1 MCTTSNVCRVSAHV
15 LGRIHAALATAGSRQ
30 AVIVTAGSST
40 TSGHGL
46 DDQSHSWVQRWARTV
61 QAAYPRLDG
70 RPSQGRVTLAGSS
83 MMSTAVP
90 GVVVVNAGVS
100 GTTSANYL
108 DDTSRAAIASL
119 RPILMTHMV
128 GSNDFGDGA
137 DPATY
142 ERNIRANLT
151 YFADTSPATVH
162 VLVHSYHRMDTADGT
177 ISWNDYRDRLCAIAS
192 ETSHTVLLIDASEPF
207 SAAGL
212 PEADPLHLIAS
223 DAVHMTVAGHDLLAS
238 TITAALR
245 IPLPAP
251 IRADGRRRVWCSDT
265 FSRCGEVVGAPSD
278 SAWGGNSVIW
288 SGEPGEY
295 VVADGGL
302 RNTGSRRGVV
312 GIEMPV
318 PDYELTARLAEL
330 PTGEPRQWFLDVRR
344 QSLQTATAPD
354 AIRCSVAPDGMLSLL
369 LRVDDR
375 LIDLA
380 EPHTIARPGD
390 LLTLGVHGDDV
401 WLMRNGIVVHVAR
414 VESVAQPGAAAVAN
428 GVGARGAISEFVVDT
443 IL

>member
-1 MCTTSNVCRVSAHV
+1 MSAHV
-15 LGRIHAALATAGSRQ
+15 LGRIHAALATAGSRR

-46 DDQSHSWVQRWARTV
+46 DDQSHSWVDRWARTV

-83 MMSTAVP
+83 LMSPDVP

-108 DDTSRAAIASL
+108 DDTSRSAIATL

-128 GSNDFGDGA
+128 GSNDLSDGV
-137 DPATY
+137 DPAVY

-151 YFADTSPATVH
+151 YFADASPATVH

-177 ISWNDYRDRLCAIAS
+177 ISWTDYRDRLCAIAS
-192 ETSHTVLLIDASEPF
+192 DAPDSVLLIDGSEPF

-212 PEADPLHLIAS
+212 PEADSLHLIAS

-245 IPLPAP
+245 IPVPAP
-251 IRADGRRRVWCSDT
+251 TRADGRRPVWCSDT
-265 FSRCGEVVGAPSD
+265 FSGCGEVVGAPSD
-278 SAWGGNSVIW
+278 SALGGGSIIW

-295 VVADGGL
+295 VVADGAL
-302 RNTGSRRGVV
+302 RNTGTRRGVV
-312 GIEMPV
+312 GIEMSV
-318 PDYELTARLAEL
+318 PDYELTARLAEF

-354 AIRCSVAPDGMLSLL
+354 AIRCSVAPDGMLRLL

-380 EPHTIARPGD
+380 EPHTVARPG
-390 LLTLGVHGDDV
+390 
-401 WLMRNGIVVHVAR
+401 
-414 VESVAQPGAAAVAN
+414 
-428 GVGARGAISEFVVDT
+428 
-443 IL
+443 